1 VKSIAITLSTG
12 TIKNP
17 RESKLK
23 AVKRGGRVCSNT
35 ASSATRLNSESEDDK
50 HVAEKRDHTLVGL
63 SIADRLASVAS
74 RLPGGGAGQTNECGR
89 VIARGVG
96 SDERADRRH
105 EEGESVSLR
114 ARWANHYSA
123 RFGRT
128 HLDERGGG

>member
-1 VKSIAITLSTG
+1 LERPQPSRSRWWRLRKEGTPGTPLFGLHSHRPFLEAALPTLT
-12 TIKNP
+12 
-17 RESKLK
+17 
-23 AVKRGGRVCSNT
+23 
-35 ASSATRLNSESEDDK
+35 DK

-89 VIARGVG
+89 VIARDVG
-96 SDERADRRH
+96 SDERADRWH